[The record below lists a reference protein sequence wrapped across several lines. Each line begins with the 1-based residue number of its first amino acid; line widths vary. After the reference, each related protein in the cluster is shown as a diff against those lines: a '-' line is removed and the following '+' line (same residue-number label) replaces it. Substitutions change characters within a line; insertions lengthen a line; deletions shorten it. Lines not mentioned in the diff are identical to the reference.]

1 MLCWHIGHLI
11 QKQDNMKHY
20 KLVKYDEL
28 LLLFIFLHLY
38 FEIIFNEFN

>member
-28 LLLFIFLHLY
+28 LSLLFSYIYILKLF
-38 FEIIFNEFN
+38 